1 MKWSPS
7 PDSDFWNYRQY
18 VINSIVARGRTIA
31 VLSQRLAV
39 FSVRGRG
46 RCFDHPPCRRRART
60 VSDPWCLV
68 PTRTAGRRGRR
79 CGGAANGVSRSCNCE
94 PSPSLCGVCGKRE
107 ARAGAAAWTGGGAA
121 VKGK

>member
-1 MKWSPS
+1 MKCSPS
-7 PDSDFWNYRQY
+7 PDSDFWIHRQY
-18 VINSIVARGRTIA
+18 VVSFIVARGRDIA
-31 VLSQRLAV
+31 VVSQRQVV

-46 RCFDHPPCRRRART
+46 RCFDYPPCRRRALT

-94 PSPSLCGVCGKRE
+94 PSLSLCGVVGKRE
-107 ARAGAAAWTGGGAA
+107 ARAGAAVRAGGGAA
-121 VKGK
+121 VKGE